1 MDNPLVLDAAL
12 PDFERIR
19 AEHALVAIDTTL
31 NSARER
37 IERLIRATQ
46 AAAQTTCGQQQT

>member
-1 MDNPLVLDAAL
+1 MHNPLLLDAAL

-19 AEHALVAIDTTL
+19 AGHVLVAIDTTP

-37 IERLIRATQ
+37 IARLISATQ